1 LKTNI
6 HFWSYLAQLFLEWEM
21 LQTNVILAENIK
33 THNLCTVTFLV
44 KNRAVY
50 GIIWKSIVE
59 QFRPQKKICRMR
71 IACWIPKATNIYIY
85 IYTHTHAHTH
95 AHTHTHTHT
104 HPHSG
109 TICLITTLNALNSK
123 CGQWTCNWLWSK
135 LAASH
140 ATAPFFPTPLITGSR
155 CFWSVPVCTLGFSKA
170 EIISRCR
177 LELKKRVQ

>member
-1 LKTNI
+1 
-6 HFWSYLAQLFLEWEM
+6 M

-104 HPHSG
+104 HTGCVILIAFPLQQRLHELASMLPY
-109 TICLITTLNALNSK
+109 THIACLVKSHIHFVILLCSF
-123 CGQWTCNWLWSK
+123 TCEDKYLLCLFDDTS
-135 LAASH
+135 
-140 ATAPFFPTPLITGSR
+140 
-155 CFWSVPVCTLGFSKA
+155 SV
-170 EIISRCR
+170 
-177 LELKKRVQ
+177 